1 MKRIP
6 TIFICAFA
14 LLAPGLSGDEEYTDP
29 ATPIEVKVG
38 EVFVIALPATAGT
51 GYGWRLA
58 AELDG
63 TILKLEGARFESPTR
78 RRLAKVGR
86 RGAKGRELLTFRA
99 LKAGETEIALKYS
112 RVWEED
118 IPPTETATFT
128 VIVQP
133 GESGRPT
140 SPPAKPI
147 PAPGTTP

>member
-1 MKRIP
+1 MKR
-6 TIFICAFA
+6 FA
-14 LLAPGLSGDEEYTDP
+14 NIIVCFFLLLTPVISGGEEYTDP
-29 ATPIEVKVG
+29 VVPIEVEVG

-58 AELDG
+58 AGLDG
-63 TILKLEGARFESPTR
+63 AILQLEGSRFESPTG

-99 LKAGETEIALKYS
+99 LKAGEAEIALKYS

-118 IPPTETATFT
+118 TPPAEEATFT

-133 GESGRPT
+133 G
-140 SPPAKPI
+140 
-147 PAPGTTP
+147 